1 MGQTVVMV
9 THDAVS
15 ASYADRVV
23 FLVDGKIVDELADP
37 TPERIRAHMNQL
49 GA

>member
-1 MGQTVVMV
+1 
-9 THDAVS
+9 
-15 ASYADRVV
+15 VV
-23 FLVDGKIVDELADP
+23 FLVDGKIVDELVDP

>member
-1 MGQTVVMV
+1 MV
-9 THDAVS
+9 THDPLA

-23 FLVDGKIVDELADP
+23 FLVDGKVVDDLQSPTADSVID
-37 TPERIRAHMNQL
+37 RMKSF